1 MTNDKFDA
9 DLKSHRRFGLL
20 AFMLLFG
27 FGGIWA
33 TSAPIDGAAIATG
46 IVTVK
51 SYSKVVQHLEGGI
64 IKDIF
69 VENGAMVEANQPILE
84 IDNTQ
89 SLTELEAQ
97 NQRLLSLRTW
107 ETRLEA
113 ERDGRDTLVYPS
125 SFDLLGERAR
135 EDMDGQIQIFNARRS
150 ARAGSIE
157 ILEQRIEQLQ
167 SQIRGYRGLQASKEK
182 LTASYNEELVDI
194 GELLSQGFS
203 DKNRLRELE
212 RNVSVLEGE
221 IAELTAT
228 IGSTE
233 VAIGEARLQ
242 ILQEEKEFQND
253 VVSELRDVQTE
264 INVGVEVATA
274 LEDVVS
280 RTIVRA
286 PDSGIVNGLQFHTIA
301 GVIAPGMKILDI
313 DSEDQMN
320 LYFQTKKR
328 KILPRSQNQKN
339 YFQLLNSKDIV
350 FAYGPAGTGKT
361 FLAVAK
367 AVASLQQGLVKKI
380 ILSRPAV
387 EAGEKLGFLPGDLKE
402 KVDPFLRPIYDAL
415 YEMMPYD
422 QVEKKLANNTIE
434 IAPIAF
440 MRGRTLEDCYIIL
453 DEAQNTTKIQMKMFL
468 TRLGKNSKMV
478 VVGDNTQIDLIS
490 KNESG
495 LIEASIKL
503 KNIDDIGFIELDQR
517 DVIRHEVVRKII
529 NVYEDKNSN

>member
-1 MTNDKFDA
+1 MSNLNYSLDIELNDNNYLPNLFGVNDKNIHI
-9 DLKSHRRFGLL
+9 LEKINNVQIKYRGNKIKIIGTKSSIKDTKEEIL
-20 AFMLLFG
+20 LLFEQAKKG
-27 FGGIWA
+27 LD
-33 TSAPIDGAAIATG
+33 IDEDKIMETRSM
-46 IVTVK
+46 K
-51 SYSKVVQHLEGGI
+51 
-64 IKDIF
+64 
-69 VENGAMVEANQPILE
+69 ILE
-84 IDNTQ
+84 ID
-89 SLTELEAQ
+89 
-97 NQRLLSLRTW
+97 
-107 ETRLEA
+107 
-113 ERDGRDTLVYPS
+113 P
-125 SFDLLGERAR
+125 
-135 EDMDGQIQIFNARRS
+135 
-150 ARAGSIE
+150 
-157 ILEQRIEQLQ
+157 
-167 SQIRGYRGLQASKEK
+167 
-182 LTASYNEELVDI
+182 
-194 GELLSQGFS
+194 
-203 DKNRLRELE
+203 
-212 RNVSVLEGE
+212 
-221 IAELTAT
+221 
-228 IGSTE
+228 
-233 VAIGEARLQ
+233 
-242 ILQEEKEFQND
+242 
-253 VVSELRDVQTE
+253 
-264 INVGVEVATA
+264 
-274 LEDVVS
+274 
-280 RTIVRA
+280 
-286 PDSGIVNGLQFHTIA
+286 
-301 GVIAPGMKILDI
+301 
-313 DSEDQMN
+313 EDQMN
-320 LYFQTKKR
+320 LFFQTKKR
-328 KILPRSQNQKN
+328 KILPRSQNQKK

-495 LIEASIKL
+495 LIDASIKL

-529 NVYEDKNSN
+529 NAYENKNSN

>member
-1 MTNDKFDA
+1 MSDLNYSLDIELSDNNYLPNLFGENDKNIQI
-9 DLKSHRRFGLL
+9 LEKINNVQIKYRGNKIKIIGTKSSIKNTKEEIL
-20 AFMLLFG
+20 LLFEQAKKG
-27 FGGIWA
+27 LD
-33 TSAPIDGAAIATG
+33 IDEDKIMETRSM
-46 IVTVK
+46 K
-51 SYSKVVQHLEGGI
+51 
-64 IKDIF
+64 
-69 VENGAMVEANQPILE
+69 ILE
-84 IDNTQ
+84 ID
-89 SLTELEAQ
+89 S
-97 NQRLLSLRTW
+97 
-107 ETRLEA
+107 
-113 ERDGRDTLVYPS
+113 
-125 SFDLLGERAR
+125 
-135 EDMDGQIQIFNARRS
+135 
-150 ARAGSIE
+150 
-157 ILEQRIEQLQ
+157 
-167 SQIRGYRGLQASKEK
+167 
-182 LTASYNEELVDI
+182 EE
-194 GELLSQGFS
+194 
-203 DKNRLRELE
+203 N
-212 RNVSVLEGE
+212 
-221 IAELTAT
+221 
-228 IGSTE
+228 
-233 VAIGEARLQ
+233 
-242 ILQEEKEFQND
+242 
-253 VVSELRDVQTE
+253 
-264 INVGVEVATA
+264 
-274 LEDVVS
+274 
-280 RTIVRA
+280 
-286 PDSGIVNGLQFHTIA
+286 
-301 GVIAPGMKILDI
+301 
-313 DSEDQMN
+313 MN
-320 LYFQTKKR
+320 LFFQTKKR

-422 QVEKKLANNTIE
+422 QVEKKIANNTIE

-529 NVYEDKNSN
+529 NAYEDKNSN